1 MNASGRRPAAPDQS
15 PRQPDPKQRVRSTRS
30 MEILCLA
37 LAALVVVWSRVLTT
51 QLWPVLGLLCAFVV
65 AIVAFR
71 SRRFF
76 PGRTR
81 TRLLI
86 ESWSMVMFIAGVL
99 WFTGKRSS
107 PILNLYLLP
116 IILSALT
123 LGRLVTLL
131 QVAVIAICHLL
142 LAAATPGLDV
152 ISLVYA
158 SQAVGQ
164 LAPFLLVAYLTT
176 TLSADITEARERI
189 ENLAQTDALTG
200 LYNLGMFNEVW
211 QRERDPG
218 VYALLLIDMDKL
230 KDIND
235 AFGHEAGNSA
245 ITLVAQ
251 CLQRSIRTTDYA
263 ARFGGDE
270 FAVLLP
276 GASPEIAEAVVKRVR
291 HNVFKTTLD
300 LRSRMIRCSVS
311 IGVVNYPKD
320 ARDMRELLSITDR
333 NMYRDK
339 ELRRA
344 PGSEASA

>member
-1 MNASGRRPAAPDQS
+1 
-15 PRQPDPKQRVRSTRS
+15 
-30 MEILCLA
+30 LA
-37 LAALVVVWSRVLTT
+37 LAALVLVWSRALVN
-51 QLWPVLGLLCAFVV
+51 QLWPVLSLLGTFAI

-76 PGRTR
+76 PRRTR

-86 ESWSMVMFIAGVL
+86 ESWSMVIFITGVL
-99 WFTGKRSS
+99 WFTGKSSS
-107 PILNLYLLP
+107 PLLNFYLLP

-131 QVAVIAICHLL
+131 QVAVIAICHLA
-142 LAAATPGLDV
+142 LAAATPNLDV
-152 ISLVYA
+152 ISLNYA

-200 LYNLGMFNEVW
+200 LFNLRMFNEVW
-211 QRERDPG
+211 QREHVASERDRG
-218 VYALLLIDMDKL
+218 VYALLIIDMDKL

-235 AFGHEAGNSA
+235 SYGHDAGNSA

-251 CLQRSIRTTDYA
+251 CLQRSIRNTDYA

-320 ARDMRELLSITDR
+320 GRDMRELLSIADR
-333 NMYRDK
+333 KMYRDK

-344 PGSEASA
+344 PGSEANA

>member
-1 MNASGRRPAAPDQS
+1 M
-15 PRQPDPKQRVRSTRS
+15 RSTRS
-30 MEILCLA
+30 IEILCLA
-37 LAALVVVWSRVLTT
+37 LAALVVVWSRAPATP
-51 QLWPVLGLLCAFVV
+51 LWPVIVLLAAFAV
-65 AIVAFR
+65 AIILFR
-71 SRRFF
+71 ARRFF
-76 PGRTR
+76 PRRTR

-86 ESWSMVMFIAGVL
+86 ESWSMVIFITGVL
-99 WFTGKRSS
+99 WFTGKNSS
-107 PILNLYLLP
+107 PLLNLYLLP

-131 QVAVIAICHLL
+131 QVAVIAIRHLL
-142 LAAATPGLDV
+142 LAAAPPGLDV
-152 ISLVYA
+152 VSLFYA

-200 LYNLGMFNEVW
+200 LFNLRMFNEVW
-211 QRERDPG
+211 QREHSAAERDRG
-218 VYALLLIDMDKL
+218 GYALLMIDMDKL

-251 CLQRSIRTTDYA
+251 CLQRSIRNTDYA

-270 FAVLLP
+270 FVVLLP
-276 GASPEIAEAVVKRVR
+276 GASSEIAEAVVKRLR

-300 LRSRMIRCSVS
+300 LRSGMVR
-311 IGVVNYPKD
+311 GAAK
-320 ARDMRELLSITDR
+320 
-333 NMYRDK
+333 
-339 ELRRA
+339 
-344 PGSEASA
+344 

>member
-1 MNASGRRPAAPDQS
+1 M
-15 PRQPDPKQRVRSTRS
+15 RSTRS
-30 MEILCLA
+30 IEILCLA
-37 LAALVVVWSRVLTT
+37 LAALVLVWSRALIT
-51 QLWPVLGLLCAFVV
+51 QLWPVTALLLAFVA
-65 AIVAFR
+65 AILVFR
-71 SRRFF
+71 ARRFF

-86 ESWSMVMFIAGVL
+86 ESWSMVLFITGVL
-99 WFTGKRSS
+99 WFSGKSAS
-107 PILNLYLLP
+107 PVINLYLLP

-131 QVAVIAICHLL
+131 QVVVIAVFHVL

-152 ISLVYA
+152 LSLVYA

-189 ENLAQTDALTG
+189 ENLAQNDALTG
-200 LYNLGMFNEVW
+200 LYNLRMFNEVW
-211 QRERDPG
+211 QREHAAAEGERG
-218 VYALLLIDMDKL
+218 VYALLMIDMDKL

-235 AFGHEAGNSA
+235 AFGHDAGNSA

-251 CLQRSIRTTDYA
+251 CLQRSIRNTDYA

-276 GASPEIAEAVVKRVR
+276 GASPDIAEAVVKRVR

-311 IGVVNYPKD
+311 IGVVNYPRD
-320 ARDMRELLSITDR
+320 GRDMRELLSIADR

-344 PGSEASA
+344 PGTPVNA

>member
-1 MNASGRRPAAPDQS
+1 
-15 PRQPDPKQRVRSTRS
+15 
-30 MEILCLA
+30 
-37 LAALVVVWSRVLTT
+37 VVVWSRAPTS
-51 QLWPVLGLLCAFVV
+51 QLWPLLALFCTFVV
-65 AIVAFR
+65 AIVVFR

-76 PGRTR
+76 PRRTR

-86 ESWSMVMFIAGVL
+86 ESWSMVIFITGVL
-99 WFTGKRSS
+99 WFTGKSSS
-107 PILNLYLLP
+107 PLLNLYLLP

-131 QVAVIAICHLL
+131 QVAVIAIFHLL
-142 LAAATPGLDV
+142 LAAAAPGVDV
-152 ISLVYA
+152 ISLSYA

-164 LAPFLLVAYLTT
+164 LAPYLLVAYLTT
-176 TLSADITEARERI
+176 ALSADITEARERI
-189 ENLAQTDALTG
+189 ENLAQTDSLTG
-200 LYNLGMFNEVW
+200 LYNLRMFNEVW
-211 QRERDPG
+211 QREHGSAERDRG

-251 CLQRSIRTTDYA
+251 CLQRSIRNSDYA

-276 GASPEIAEAVVKRVR
+276 GASPEVADAVVKRVR

-311 IGVVNYPKD
+311 IGVVSYPKD
-320 ARDMRELLSITDR
+320 ARDMRELLSIADR
-333 NMYRDK
+333 KMYRDK

-344 PGSEASA
+344 PGSEANA

>member
-1 MNASGRRPAAPDQS
+1 M
-15 PRQPDPKQRVRSTRS
+15 RSTRS
-30 MEILCLA
+30 IEILCLA
-37 LAALVVVWSRVLTT
+37 LAALVLVWSRALLT
-51 QLWPVLGLLCAFVV
+51 QLWPVLGLLGGFLA
-65 AIVAFR
+65 AIVVFR

-76 PGRTR
+76 PRRTR

-86 ESWSMVMFIAGVL
+86 ESWSMVVFITGVL
-99 WFTGKRSS
+99 WFTGKSSS
-107 PILNLYLLP
+107 PLLNLYLLP

-131 QVAVIAICHLL
+131 QVAVVFICHLL
-142 LAAATPGLDV
+142 LAAAMPGLDV
-152 ISLVYA
+152 MSLSYA

-189 ENLAQTDALTG
+189 ENLAQNDSLTG
-200 LYNLGMFNEVW
+200 LYNLRMFNEVW
-211 QRERDPG
+211 QREHLASERDRG
-218 VYALLLIDMDKL
+218 VYALLMIDMDKL

-251 CLQRSIRTTDYA
+251 CLLRSIRTTDYA

-276 GASPEIAEAVVKRVR
+276 GASPEVAEAVIKRVR
-291 HNVFKTTLD
+291 HNVYKTTLD

-320 ARDMRELLSITDR
+320 GRDMRELLSMADR
-333 NMYRDK
+333 KMFRDK

-344 PGSEASA
+344 PGSEANA

>member
-1 MNASGRRPAAPDQS
+1 M
-15 PRQPDPKQRVRSTRS
+15 
-30 MEILCLA
+30 
-37 LAALVVVWSRVLTT
+37 LAALVLIWSRALIS
-51 QLWPVLGLLCAFVV
+51 QFWPVLSLLAVFAA
-65 AIVAFR
+65 AIVVFR
-71 SRRFF
+71 ARHFL

-81 TRLLI
+81 TKLLI
-86 ESWSMVMFIAGVL
+86 ESWSMLLFITGVL
-99 WFTGKRSS
+99 WFTGKGTS
-107 PILNLYLLP
+107 PLLNLYLLP

-131 QVAVIAICHLL
+131 QVAVIAVCHFL
-142 LAAATPGLDV
+142 LALATPGVEV
-152 ISLVYA
+152 ISLLYA
-158 SQAVGQ
+158 SQVVGQ

-189 ENLAQTDALTG
+189 ENLAQTDSLTG
-200 LYNLGMFNEVW
+200 LYNPRMFNELW
-211 QRERDPG
+211 QREHGAAERNRG
-218 VYALLLIDMDKL
+218 QYSLLMIDMDKL

-251 CLQRSIRTTDYA
+251 CLQRSIRTTDHA

-276 GASPEIAEAVVKRVR
+276 GASPEVAEAVIKRVR
-291 HNVFKTTLD
+291 HNVYKTTLD

-320 ARDMRELLSITDR
+320 ARDTRELLSLAEHK
-333 NMYRDK
+333 MYRDK
-339 ELRRA
+339 ELRRT
-344 PGSEASA
+344 PGAEANA

>member
-1 MNASGRRPAAPDQS
+1 
-15 PRQPDPKQRVRSTRS
+15 VRSTRS
-30 MEILCLA
+30 IEILCLA
-37 LAALVVVWSRVLTT
+37 LAALVLVWSRALIT
-51 QLWPVLGLLCAFVV
+51 QLWPVTALLIAFVA
-65 AIVAFR
+65 AILAFR
-71 SRRFF
+71 ARRFF

-86 ESWSMVMFIAGVL
+86 ESWSMVLFISGVL
-99 WFTGKRSS
+99 WFTGKSAS
-107 PILNLYLLP
+107 PLLNLYLLP

-131 QVAVIAICHLL
+131 QVVVIAVFHLL

-152 ISLVYA
+152 LSLVYA

-189 ENLAQTDALTG
+189 ENLAQNDALTG
-200 LYNLGMFNEVW
+200 LYNLRMFNEVW
-211 QRERDPG
+211 QREHAAAEGDRG
-218 VYALLLIDMDKL
+218 VYALLMIDMDKL

-235 AFGHEAGNSA
+235 AFGHDAGNSA

-251 CLQRSIRTTDYA
+251 CLQRSIRNTDYA

-276 GASPEIAEAVVKRVR
+276 GASPDIAEAVVKRVR

-311 IGVVNYPKD
+311 IGVVNYPRD
-320 ARDMRELLSITDR
+320 GRDMRELLSMADR

-344 PGSEASA
+344 PGTPANA

>member
-1 MNASGRRPAAPDQS
+1 M
-15 PRQPDPKQRVRSTRS
+15 RSTRS
-30 MEILCLA
+30 IEILCLA
-37 LAALVVVWSRVLTT
+37 LAALVLVWSRALTD
-51 QLWPVLGLLCAFVV
+51 QPWPVLGLLGAFLA

-76 PGRTR
+76 PRRTR

-86 ESWSMVMFIAGVL
+86 ESWSMVIFITGVL
-99 WFTGKRSS
+99 WFTGKSSS
-107 PILNLYLLP
+107 PLLNLYLLP
-116 IILSALT
+116 IILSAFT

-142 LAAATPGLDV
+142 LAAATPSLDV
-152 ISLVYA
+152 VSLFYA
-158 SQAVGQ
+158 SHAVGQ

-189 ENLAQTDALTG
+189 ENLAQNDALTG
-200 LYNLGMFNEVW
+200 LYNLRMFNEVW
-211 QRERDPG
+211 QREHEASERDRG
-218 VYALLLIDMDKL
+218 VYALLMIDMDKL

-251 CLQRSIRTTDYA
+251 CLQRSIRGTDYA

-291 HNVFKTTLD
+291 HNVYKTTLD

-320 ARDMRELLSITDR
+320 ARDMRELLSMADR
-333 NMYRDK
+333 KMYRDK

-344 PGSEASA
+344 PGSEANA

>member
-1 MNASGRRPAAPDQS
+1 M
-15 PRQPDPKQRVRSTRS
+15 
-30 MEILCLA
+30 A
-37 LAALVVVWSRVLTT
+37 LAALVLVWSRALAT
-51 QLWPVLGLLCAFVV
+51 QLWPVLGLLGAFVA

-71 SRRFF
+71 ARRFF
-76 PGRTR
+76 PRRTR
-81 TRLLI
+81 TCLLI
-86 ESWSMVMFIAGVL
+86 ESWSMVIFITGVL
-99 WFTGKRSS
+99 WFTGKSSS
-107 PILNLYLLP
+107 PLLNLYLLP

-131 QVAVIAICHLL
+131 QVVVIAICHLL

-152 ISLVYA
+152 ISLSYA

-200 LYNLGMFNEVW
+200 LYNLRMFNEVW
-211 QRERDPG
+211 QREHGSAERERG

-251 CLQRSIRTTDYA
+251 CLQRSIRNTDYA

-270 FAVLLP
+270 FTVLLP
-276 GASPEIAEAVVKRVR
+276 GASPEVAEAVIKRVR
-291 HNVFKTTLD
+291 HNVYKTTLD

-320 ARDMRELLSITDR
+320 GRDMRELLSIADR
-333 NMYRDK
+333 KMYRDK

-344 PGSEASA
+344 PGSEANA

>member
-1 MNASGRRPAAPDQS
+1 
-15 PRQPDPKQRVRSTRS
+15 
-30 MEILCLA
+30 LCLA
-37 LAALVVVWSRVLTT
+37 LAALVLVWSGALVTE
-51 QLWPVLGLLCAFVV
+51 LWPVLALLGVFAV
-65 AIVAFR
+65 AIGVFR
-71 SRRFF
+71 ARRFF
-76 PGRTR
+76 PRRTR

-86 ESWSMVMFIAGVL
+86 ESWSMVAFVTCVL
-99 WFTGKRSS
+99 WFTGKCSS
-107 PILNLYLLP
+107 PLLNLYLLP

-131 QVAVIAICHLL
+131 QVAVVAFCHLL

-152 ISLVYA
+152 LSLSYA

-189 ENLAQTDALTG
+189 ENLAQNDALTG
-200 LYNLGMFNEVW
+200 LFNLRMFNQIW
-211 QRERDPG
+211 QREHAAAQSAQG
-218 VYALLLIDMDKL
+218 VYALLMIDMDKL

-235 AFGHEAGNSA
+235 TFGHEAGNSA

-251 CLQRSIRTTDYA
+251 CLQRSIRNSDTA

-276 GASPEIAEAVVKRVR
+276 GASPEIAEAVIKRVR
-291 HNVFKTTLD
+291 HNVYKTTLD

-311 IGVVNYPKD
+311 IGAVNYPKD
-320 ARDMRELLSITDR
+320 GRDMRELLSIADR
-333 NMYRDK
+333 KMYRDK
-339 ELRRA
+339 ELRRT
-344 PGSEASA
+344 PGSEAVLK

>member
-1 MNASGRRPAAPDQS
+1 M
-15 PRQPDPKQRVRSTRS
+15 RSTRS
-30 MEILCLA
+30 IEILCLA
-37 LAALVVVWSRVLTT
+37 LAALVLVWSRAPATP
-51 QLWPVLGLLCAFVV
+51 LWPVIALLAAFAV
-65 AIVAFR
+65 AIILFR
-71 SRRFF
+71 ARRFF
-76 PGRTR
+76 PRGSR

-86 ESWSMVMFIAGVL
+86 ESWSMVVFISGVL
-99 WFTGKRSS
+99 WVTGTSSS
-107 PILNLYLLP
+107 PLLNLYLLP

-152 ISLVYA
+152 ISLFYA

-200 LYNLGMFNEVW
+200 LYNLRMFNEVW
-211 QRERDPG
+211 QRAHDAGERERG

-251 CLQRSIRTTDYA
+251 CLLRSIRNTDYA

-276 GASPEIAEAVVKRVR
+276 GASPEVAEAVIKRVR
-291 HNVFKTTLD
+291 HNVYKTTLD

-311 IGVVNYPKD
+311 IGLVNFPKD
-320 ARDMRELLSITDR
+320 GREIRELLSIADG

-344 PGSEASA
+344 PGTQAKA